1 MKVKGDNMETIKMKK
16 ARAILVLAILILSVY
31 CKSNVVYAASNVE
44 TVNINKESLV
54 IYEGDSEQLKIN
66 GSEEV
71 FQWESLDK
79 SVVVVDDTGKVTAV
93 GVGSTHVIAQG
104 KPKSYLCYVIV
115 KESDISKKSI
125 TVYQNGSTETLT
137 INGKRNEKTIWKSEN
152 EKIAKVTSL
161 GEVIGL
167 SIGKTRVVAMVGGE
181 SYSCEVTVKSTYI
194 SKKKINIKEGES
206 FSISVVGSKDGVHY
220 KSVDESVATIDQ
232 NGNIFGVKEGITSI
246 VATYNKIN
254 YYAKVIVTK
263 SRLSVNAD
271 EIWMNQEKTITITL
285 KDRKKEEDIII
296 EDSKGIIDIKRENW
310 RKDSITVTLTPLKDG
325 ETELRVL
332 RKDSSEEMRIGI
344 HATVRRLLTAEEIY
358 KKYVN
363 ACVSVISYDAV
374 GEENVGSGFFID
386 SGMLLTNYHVIEY
399 ANELKVEDINGKS
412 YEVKGIYDYD
422 VTNDLALLEVEKTN
436 DTIFFINRDEV
447 KTGETIYTL
456 GSPVKY
462 AGTIS
467 DGMVSYAKRIM
478 DEVHYIQFSAPISQ
492 SSGGGPLINAYG
504 EVIGVNTLTMPL
516 AQNINLAVK
525 IGYINRLNL
534 KNKRPIEYFYEENKD
549 KVMDKGYI
557 EIIIG

>member
-1 MKVKGDNMETIKMKK
+1 M
-16 ARAILVLAILILSVY
+16 
-31 CKSNVVYAASNVE
+31 
-44 TVNINKESLV
+44 
-54 IYEGDSEQLKIN
+54 
-66 GSEEV
+66 
-71 FQWESLDK
+71 
-79 SVVVVDDTGKVTAV
+79 
-93 GVGSTHVIAQG
+93 
-104 KPKSYLCYVIV
+104 
-115 KESDISKKSI
+115 
-125 TVYQNGSTETLT
+125 
-137 INGKRNEKTIWKSEN
+137 
-152 EKIAKVTSL
+152 
-161 GEVIGL
+161 
-167 SIGKTRVVAMVGGE
+167 
-181 SYSCEVTVKSTYI
+181 
-194 SKKKINIKEGES
+194 
-206 FSISVVGSKDGVHY
+206 
-220 KSVDESVATIDQ
+220 
-232 NGNIFGVKEGITSI
+232 
-246 VATYNKIN
+246 ATYNKIN

-478 DEVHYIQFSAPISQ
+478 DEVHYIQFTAPISQ
-492 SSGGGPLINAYG
+492 SSGGGPLINSYG